1 MATGRR
7 RRPDLSAC
15 GPSFTPSPSDHQAA
29 TGDDYDD
36 ADVSHPCPVPVRR
49 PWRDSSPRQSEGALQ
64 PLIATY
70 RLSGPGEASRL
81 RLRDR
86 CRAWRCSQLLPA
98 TANYKY
104 ETVADGLRYEFVANS
119 SGYFECLTKLAEN
132 DWTCRG
138 PISPGDGGVG
148 GSATIGSYDVEPDL
162 TDYLGPPGGPAPI
175 TTRDVNGFR
184 LSCISYTEKV
194 TIAVQTWCITGRGVL
209 GYIAGAGFLRGIEL
223 VSLSL
228 YRAEGRVLT
237 AFETDSLAW
246 VRGQDGAGVRTSR
259 ICLLRDRLNAARAP
273 RVLGAALRQEPS
285 RDLLHSLNEPRT
297 RRAERT
303 GAPPLVKRTPVR

>member
-1 MATGRR
+1 MANRGSGLTRWLLVAVVALV
-7 RRPDLSAC
+7 LSAC
-15 GPSFTPSPSDHQAA
+15 GPEFAPSPSTTKPPPVTTTTMPMCHTRPCASPAA
-29 TGDDYDD
+29 V
-36 ADVSHPCPVPVRR
+36 ARFLAEAER
-49 PWRDSSPRQSEGALQ
+49 GALQ

-70 RLSGPGEASRL
+70 RLSGTGGGSSIFVYATVPRRGALSYFPPPAS
-81 RLRDR
+81 
-86 CRAWRCSQLLPA
+86 
-98 TANYKY
+98 YKY
-104 ETVADGLRYEFVANS
+104 ETVADGLRYEFVSNS

-138 PISPGDGGVG
+138 PISPGAGGVG

-223 VSLSL
+223 VSLSFTVPKDEFSL
-228 YRAEGRVLT
+228 PSKPTRWHGFEDKTVQ
-237 AFETDSLAW
+237 AF
-246 VRGQDGAGVRTSR
+246 
-259 ICLLRDRLNAARAP
+259 
-273 RVLGAALRQEPS
+273 
-285 RDLLHSLNEPRT
+285 
-297 RRAERT
+297 
-303 GAPPLVKRTPVR
+303 APPGFAFSGTG